1 MKSECYL
8 VIEGCIFELE
18 VYPRG
23 YGDGRNKYIAVGLQR
38 KKLDSLNLTN
48 SDKFTCEI
56 ELLNIVKN
64 HDHRSTSKREYDFSN
79 KLQTSTI
86 FVTKFYKIEDLR
98 T

>member
-23 YGDGRNKYIAVGLQR
+23 YGDGRHVYIAVGFQR
-38 KKLDSLNLTN
+38 KKLDALNLTN

-56 ELLNIVKN
+56 ELLNSLGSNFNYRNI
-64 HDHRSTSKREYDFSN
+64 REYDYLG

-86 FVTKFYKIEDLR
+86 LETKFYKIEDLR